1 MIYWIVF
8 STYTVIEEITDV
20 LTYWLPLYYEIKVCL
35 LELYWSYAFHCP
47 CVSVEITEVLLFL
60 L

>member
-35 LELYWSYAFHCP
+35 LEL
-47 CVSVEITEVLLFL
+47 
-60 L
+60 